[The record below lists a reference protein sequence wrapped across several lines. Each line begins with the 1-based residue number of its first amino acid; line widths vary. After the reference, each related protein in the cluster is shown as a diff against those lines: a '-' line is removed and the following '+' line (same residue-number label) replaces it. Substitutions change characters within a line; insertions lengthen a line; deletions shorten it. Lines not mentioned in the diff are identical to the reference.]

1 MVGVNGIAHKT
12 PFLNTFSFW
21 GGQGVYSVDCH
32 PTMSKVAIGSGD
44 GTVRY
49 LPRLIPKP

>member
-1 MVGVNGIAHKT
+1 M
-12 PFLNTFSFW
+12 
-21 GGQGVYSVDCH
+21 QGVYSVDCH

-49 LPRLIPKP
+49 LPHPDKDLFIGNLLIQST